1 LNPDLEGDIA
11 DYKRALEM
19 GERLYGRYKKYGL
32 LAVVALRRAADQV
45 YNDFR
50 KGKPKRRHRK
60 HPKNKALEDPSQSK
74 TRITN
79 PSPRP

>member
-1 LNPDLEGDIA
+1 
-11 DYKRALEM
+11 
-19 GERLYGRYKKYGL
+19 
-32 LAVVALRRAADQV
+32 VVALRRAADQV
-45 YNDFR
+45 YSDFR